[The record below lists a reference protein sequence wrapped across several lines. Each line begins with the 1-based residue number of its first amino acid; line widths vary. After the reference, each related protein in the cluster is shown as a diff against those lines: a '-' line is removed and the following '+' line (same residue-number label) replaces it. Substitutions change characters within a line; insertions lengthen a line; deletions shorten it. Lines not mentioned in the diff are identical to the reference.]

1 MTSVDRT
8 LIQLIKEIIDDLS
21 AAADMARVQAIVT
34 TAARRLTGADGATIV
49 YREGDF
55 CYYADE
61 DAISPLWKGR
71 KFNLTD
77 CISGW
82 VMLNK
87 VTAILPDI
95 YQDERIPADAYRP
108 TFVKSLVMTPV
119 CTDEPVAAI
128 GCYWSDTHAPT
139 TTDKE
144 LLELLAGVVAR
155 TIENIQ
161 LIKHLEH
168 QVEVRTSALRS
179 LTVER
184 SLQEEQQNRKIAGIL
199 HDELGSTL
207 ALAKIRTGQIRQHN
221 KDPRLNAQLDA
232 IQQLLH
238 ESIEFTRHL
247 TFSLGPPI
255 LSSLGFGRALRWLAH
270 QFFDQTGTVECR
282 VEDIGTPVTLEP
294 ACRETLFSITR
305 ELFVN
310 ISKHAQA
317 TRVALSLHWTDSSL
331 LLRVED
337 NGIGFNVAQQRECCL
352 DSRRYGLF
360 SVAERLAHLSGRLD
374 IQSAV
379 GNGTCVLIQVPVA
392 VPEQAAS

>member
-1 MTSVDRT
+1 MKTTETSQV
-8 LIQLIKEIIDDLS
+8 QLIKEIIDGLTS
-21 AAADMARVQAIVT
+21 AADMPQVQEIVT
-34 TAARRLTGADGATIV
+34 RAARHLTGADGATLV

-61 DAISPLWKGR
+61 NAISPLWKGKR
-71 KFNLTD
+71 FCLTD

-82 VMLNK
+82 VMLNRT
-87 VTAILPDI
+87 TAVLPDI

-128 GCYWSDTHAPT
+128 GCYWSQTHAPT

-184 SLQEEQQNRKIAGIL
+184 SLQDEKSKREIAGIL

-207 ALAKIRTGQIRQHN
+207 ALAKIKTGQMMRQFS
-221 KDPRLNAQLDA
+221 KDSDLAGQLEA
-232 IQQLLH
+232 VQTLLQD
-238 ESIEFTRHL
+238 SIDFTRNL
-247 TFSLGPPI
+247 TFSLGPPV
-255 LSSLGFGRALRWLAH
+255 LSSLDLGRALRWLAH
-270 QFFDQTGTVECR
+270 QFFDRNGKVEIS
-282 VEDIGTPVTLEP
+282 VEDIGTPRVMPPEY
-294 ACRETLFSITR
+294 RETLFSIVR

-310 ISKHAQA
+310 ISKHAKA
-317 TRVALSLHWTDSSL
+317 TRVIVRLHWTENGL
-331 LLRVED
+331 QLRVED
-337 NGIGFNVAQQRECCL
+337 NGIGFDVNRQREDSL
-352 DSRRYGLF
+352 DSRKYGLF
-360 SVAERLAHLSGRLD
+360 SIDERLTHLSGTMD
-374 IQSAV
+374 IHSAAV
-379 GNGTCVLIQVPVA
+379 SGTSVIIEVPCKYR
-392 VPEQAAS
+392 